1 MPTTH
6 TPTAGTYQPASLG
19 EKLIPRSYTRWVRQT
34 AWAVAIANIVL
45 IISGGVV
52 RLTGSGLGCDAWP
65 RCTSDGS
72 WTTTPE
78 MGIHGMVEFGNRLL
92 TFVLVAV
99 TVIAFLAVLGVV
111 FPKRLS
117 PISFLWGLLVGAR
130 PEAYKAGGLGAWFEA
145 RCLVA
150 PRSRYSD
157 LFNLT
162 LLLLWGIP
170 VQAVV
175 GGISVWLRLN
185 PWMITAHYMLSA
197 LMIMI
202 AGIYLNRVYRYFEG
216 TAAREGL
223 VPAAAPAHAP
233 TQSADAGA
241 PASAH
246 LMRVLGWV
254 GVVLVVA
261 LMFMG
266 TVTTGT
272 GPHAGDAETHRHA
285 FNPVWVTRLH
295 GSLVWIY
302 CASVLGFFALWRSK
316 GWAPIFGK
324 SLAFVLVVLGYQAI
338 VGYTQYFNGLPIW
351 LVEMHL
357 IGSGVFA
364 LAASSLFERQLVLS
378 SPAAREKAA
387 GRVRTA

>member
-19 EKLIPRSYTRWVRQT
+19 EKFIPRSYTRWVKQT

-99 TVIAFLAVLGVV
+99 TVIAFLAVLRVV
-111 FPKRLS
+111 FPERVSAGFFFKKL
-117 PISFLWGLLVGAR
+117 FVGAR
-130 PEAYKAGGLGAWFEA
+130 AHE
-145 RCLVA
+145 
-150 PRSRYSD
+150 SRYSD

-233 TQSADAGA
+233 AQGADAGA

-324 SLAFVLVVLGYQAI
+324 SLTFVLVVLGYQAI

-378 SPAAREKAA
+378 SPAAREKAV